1 MIEYFYHFD
10 YLRAATETSNSER
23 SHPFFVEHARVFA
36 MAIKYQADGL
46 RQLAAK
52 NFKQAA
58 SKYWKRED
66 FAQAIHVVFTSTPDD
81 VQELRN
87 IVADTIHDHFT
98 VLRKTPEID
107 VAVRS
112 LGGLAYSIL
121 ERKGPAWRCKQGHRG
136 EDLRR
141 SFDCSIPQCAQRFD
155 ICKNCIREVPNRPSL
170 ACPFCKKS
178 VSLA

>member
-10 YLRAATETSNSER
+10 YLRTATETSNSEG
-23 SHPFFVEHARVFA
+23 SDAFFVEHARVFA

-52 NFKQAA
+52 NFKQAVA
-58 SKYWKRED
+58 KYWKRED
-66 FAQAIHVVFTSTPDD
+66 FAQAIHVVYTSTPDD

-98 VLRKTPEID
+98 VLRMIPEID

-121 ERKGPAWRCKQGHRG
+121 ERKGPAWRCRQGHKG
-136 EDLRR
+136 DELRR
-141 SFDCSIPQCAQRFD
+141 SYDCTIAQCAQRFD
-155 ICKNCIREVPNRPSL
+155 ICKECIRDVPNRPSL
-170 ACPFCKKS
+170 ACPFCKRS

>member
-10 YLRAATETSNSER
+10 YLRAAAETSDPKGPNT
-23 SHPFFVEHARVFA
+23 FFVEHARVFA

-46 RQLAAK
+46 RQLATK
-52 NFKQAA
+52 NFQRAA

-66 FAQAIHVVFTSTPDD
+66 FAQAIHVVYTSTPDD

-98 VLRKTPEID
+98 DLRDIPEID

-112 LGGLAYSIL
+112 LAGLAYSIL
-121 ERKGPAWRCKQGHRG
+121 ERKDSAWRCTQGHTG
-136 EDLRR
+136 ENLRR
-141 SFDCSIPQCAQRFD
+141 CYDCTLLRCAQRFD
-155 ICKNCIREVPNRPSL
+155 VCKDCIRSVPNRPSIT
-170 ACPFCKKS
+170 CPFCKKS
-178 VSLA
+178 VPLA